1 MTSGERPL
9 VCAAV
14 LHCGLNPDGS
24 AKQLLRDTLDSLIR
38 MTYPNTKLIVV
49 DNGSTDGSQDMM
61 REDYPGV
68 ELIEN
73 GENLGVMEGYNV
85 GLRYGLQCKAD
96 WVLLLNNDIVVDPE
110 MLTQMINVGVKDTK
124 VGILGPKT
132 YFYSEPNKFWYAGG
146 KVNFFTGVISHRGI
160 REIDQ
165 GQYDVTEETDYVNG
179 CAMLIRREVIEAIGF
194 LDMIFH
200 PMYSEDADYS
210 LRAHNAGYK
219 LMYVPAAK
227 LWHRVSAFSGGGTT
241 PLKTRYKVEHNF
253 IVLKRYARW
262 YHWLTIPWCVG
273 GITVLFVLKELK
285 GGNFRVIEGLFRG
298 IFLAIHKR
306 SA

>member
-1 MTSGERPL
+1 M

-24 AKQLLRDTLDSLIR
+24 AKQLLRDTLDSLVK
-38 MTYPNTKLIVV
+38 MTYPNTKLIVI

-61 REDYPGV
+61 RKDYPGV

-73 GENLGVMEGYNV
+73 GENLGVMGGYNV
-85 GLRYGLQCKAD
+85 GLRYGVQQKAD

-110 MLTQMINVGVKDTK
+110 MLSQMISVGVRDAK

-132 YFYSEPNKFWYAGG
+132 YFYSEPNKIWYAGG
-146 KVNFFTGVISHRGI
+146 NINFFTGIISHRGI
-160 REIDQ
+160 READH

-179 CAMLIRREVIEAIGF
+179 CAMLVRREVIEEIGF

-210 LRAHNAGYK
+210 LRAHTAGYK
-219 LMYVPAAK
+219 LMYVPGAK

-273 GITVLFVLKELK
+273 AITVLFVLKELK
-285 GGNFRVIEGLFRG
+285 SGNFRVIEGLFRG
-298 IFLAIHKR
+298 IFLVMHKR